1 MSKQGHERRH
11 IVLPANLTSVR
22 KARAWARDIVTEWNV
37 PGLIDD
43 AQLAI
48 SELVTNAVRHA
59 GTDVV
64 MTLTLDDKLIVEVE
78 DSDPELRHPAVPTT
92 DPLATSGRGLQIVS
106 AVSVDWGVRSVPNG
120 KVVWFA
126 LALPDTERTDADV
139 FQLSG
144 RREEHERAEQRR
156 ADASR
161 ERKEDRE
168 MQARAA
174 R

>member
-1 MSKQGHERRH
+1 MSRQRH
-11 IVLPANLTSVR
+11 LVLPADLNSVR
-22 KARAWARDIVTEWNV
+22 TARSFARDVVTEWNV

-43 AQLAI
+43 VQLAV

-64 MTLTLDDKLIVEVE
+64 MTLRLDDKLVVEVQ

-106 AVSVDWGVRSVPNG
+106 AVSVDWGVRSVPDG
-120 KVVWFA
+120 KIVWFA
-126 LALPDTERTDADV
+126 LALPDSARTDADV
-139 FQLSG
+139 FQLDG
-144 RREEHERAEQRR
+144 RREAHQRAEQRR
-156 ADASR
+156 ADAAHG
-161 ERKEDRE
+161 EDRE

>member
-1 MSKQGHERRH
+1 MSRQRH
-11 IVLPANLTSVR
+11 IVLPADLNSVR
-22 KARAWARDIVTEWNV
+22 TARGFARDVVSEWNV

-43 AQLAI
+43 VQLGI

-64 MTLTLDDKLIVEVE
+64 MTLRLDDMLVVEVQ

-106 AVSVDWGVRSVPNG
+106 AVSADWGVRSVPEG

-126 LALPDTERTDADV
+126 LALPDSSRTDADV

-161 ERKEDRE
+161 DRDENRE